1 MKFFGLEIPGITRSE
16 AMDQLDNIRVIYT
29 PNPEILL
36 QARTDRKY
44 LRVLRKADLLLPDGN
59 GLQFVSTL
67 KRFNSKTLR
76 FVLYGPSL
84 LLFLFFKRPFRK
96 EIPEII
102 HGSDFMSTIID
113 WAELRGK
120 SVFFLGAAPGIAEN
134 TAKFF
139 LKRNT
144 QLKIA
149 GHSCL
154 NPGTDAAKLINE
166 SKAQIVFVAYGAPK
180 QEKWIHTH
188 LPKMKRV
195 ELIMGVGGSFDFWSG
210 KTKRAP
216 QWMRKLGLEWVWRL
230 ILSPRKRFKR
240 IYNAFVKFPIS
251 CVFFDS

>member
-1 MKFFGLEIPGITRSE
+1 MTK
-16 AMDQLDNIRVIYT
+16 LDEIRVIYT

-36 QARTDRKY
+36 QARSDRKY
-44 LRVLRKADLLLPDGN
+44 LRILKKADLLLPDGN

-67 KRFNSKTLR
+67 KRFKTKAVR
-76 FVLYGPSL
+76 FLLYGPSL
-84 LLFLFFKRPFRK
+84 FLFLVFKKPFRK
-96 EIPEII
+96 ELPEII

-120 SVFFLGAAPGIAEN
+120 SVFFLGAAPGVAEA
-134 TAKFF
+134 TADFF
-139 LKRNT
+139 AKRNSK
-144 QLKIA
+144 LKIA
-149 GHSCL
+149 GHSYL
-154 NPGTDAAKLINE
+154 NPGKDAAKLVDE
-166 SKAQIVFVAYGAPK
+166 SKAQLVFVAYGAPK
-180 QEKWIHTH
+180 QEKWIHDH

-230 ILSPRKRFKR
+230 VLSPRKRFKR

-251 CVFFDS
+251 SVFFDS